1 MWASKARRLQ
11 VKGMVRAKYLRQQC
25 GRPAG
30 GQGIGQYLERA
41 VRKGE
46 AVGAM
51 IQGLG
56 RGMSEGEA
64 VGAMAQG
71 SGRGVS
77 GTVKGLLAIIRT
89 KPFTQNKR
97 GCHWKVLGRL
107 SDKIQL
113 AL

>member
-11 VKGMVRAKYLRQQC
+11 VKGTVRAKDLRQQR

-30 GQGIGQYLERA
+30 GQGKGQYLERA
-41 VRKGE
+41 VRK
-46 AVGAM
+46 
-51 IQGLG
+51 
-56 RGMSEGEA
+56 GEA

-89 KPFTQNKR
+89 KPFTQNE
-97 GCHWKVLGRL
+97 GMPLEGFE
-107 SDKIQL
+107 
-113 AL
+113 